1 MIWYV
6 RTACAFKPDINKGVW
21 MFRKITIAWVVI
33 VCLSLALLPA
43 CGTNSTGGRV
53 RTPTPVPTLVNY
65 EKTIY
70 LVERGSIVAQ
80 KEVNGEVVPSKQDD
94 LFFRS
99 SGFVSRITVKLGD
112 KVKKGD
118 LIAEM
123 QVDDLL
129 NQLQTANIDLELA
142 GSNLAKQQVQQ
153 VVDKQKAQI
162 EVRQWQDRVAL
173 ARLDLKNSLAD
184 DNTRAM
190 LNLDITLQNLA
201 LAELSLKQI
210 EAADD
215 PSAAQAVQ
223 RNKLSVGRLEGLL
236 AERRIVAPYDGTII
250 KNLCTLG
257 KQADA
262 FVVQFIIGDPS
273 QLVIRS
279 PLDTSLQQKMF
290 KDTEIQVAPSQDA
303 ADYYISQ
310 YLPSFLPYVPQEGEQ
325 KNSIGPQFFYFALP
339 PDMPADLAQA
349 GQVVSITVILG
360 RKSDVLLLPPST
372 IRTYRG
378 LNFVLVQDGDK
389 RRRVEINRLGLQSS
403 ERVEIEGDLKVGDR
417 VIGQ

>member
-1 MIWYV
+1 MSQKKLV
-6 RTACAFKPDINKGVW
+6 
-21 MFRKITIAWVVI
+21 AWVVI
-33 VCLSLALLPA
+33 ACMSLAWLAA
-43 CGTNSTGGRV
+43 CGTNTTGGRV

-142 GSNLAKQQVQQ
+142 GSNLAKQQVQKD
-153 VVDKQKAQI
+153 VDRQRAQI

-173 ARLDLKNSLAD
+173 ARLEVKNSLAD

-210 EAADD
+210 EASDD

-223 RNKLSVGRLEGLL
+223 RNKLSVERLEGLL
-236 AERRIVAPYDGTII
+236 AERRIVAPYAGTII

-262 FVVQFIIGDPS
+262 FIVQFVIGDPS
-273 QLVIRS
+273 ELVIRS
-279 PLDTSLQQKMF
+279 PLDISLQQKMF
-290 KDTEIQVAPSQDA
+290 KDTEIQVSASQA
-303 ADYYISQ
+303 SADHFFSQ
-310 YLPSFLPYVPQEGEQ
+310 YLPGFLPYIPQEGEQ
-325 KNSIGPQFFYFALP
+325 KNNLGPLFFYFALP
-339 PDMPADLAQA
+339 PDLPADLAQV
-349 GQVVSITVILG
+349 GQVVSLTVILG

-372 IRTYRG
+372 IRNYRG

-389 RRRVEINRLGLQSS
+389 RRRVEITRLGLQST